1 MKTVLL
7 ARDMVAVDVLKMIK
21 SPMLLQAKEQNLT
34 EPTDEICQA
43 VIYKQIQGYQEAI
56 ELLYKLNQS
65 QAAQSKESELKIVT
79 DLLPPQL
86 SEAELIEIIEK
97 VLQTSQFEQS
107 LPNFK
112 GFLRE
117 IQKEIGL
124 GASSSQVAK
133 ILKTKL
139 S

>member
-1 MKTVLL
+1 MKTALL

-43 VIYKQIQGYQEAI
+43 AIYKQIQNYQEAI

-79 DLLPPQL
+79 ALLPPQL
-86 SEAELIEIIEK
+86 SEAELIAIIER
-97 VLQTSQFEQS
+97 VLQASQLEHS

-112 GFLRE
+112 DFLRE